1 MKCLVLFSLL
11 LTLFSSG
18 GHAQQ
23 NPFRRPAATQQDS
36 MTTPKTTPSPKSTGS
51 KLWKIIPFGRTLLSG
66 QRILIGK
73 LSSMLRSLKASPHPS
88 TFAMLLLFA
97 FLYGIIHSLGPG
109 HAKTLFAS
117 HGLARGSPHRK
128 TWIAGMLFSVTHT
141 GSAIL
146 LFTVFR
152 LLLGSSRSER
162 DAFSHDMMVVSG
174 ILITV
179 AGIIILFSSLLEKK
193 AQSAAGTLLL
203 RSTGLRTVAVIAG
216 LAPCPGAFLILTF
229 SHIVGILPV
238 GIAAVVAVSLG
249 MSITVSFAGMAG
261 SGIGKRITTREH
273 HQWLSISGTIIRYIA
288 AVMIITVGLLMA
300 FG

>member
-18 GHAQQ
+18 GYAQQ
-23 NPFRRPAATQQDS
+23 NPFRRPAVNQQDS
-36 MTTPKTTPSPKSTGS
+36 LVTPKAAHSPKSAES
-51 KLWKIIPFGRTLLSG
+51 KLWNIIPFGRTLLSG

-73 LSSMLRSLKASPHPS
+73 LSSMLRSLKTSPHPS

-117 HGLARGSPHRK
+117 HGLSRGSPHRK
-128 TWIAGMLFSVTHT
+128 TWIAGILFSVTHT

-146 LFTVFR
+146 LFAVFR
-152 LLLGSSRSER
+152 FLLGSGQSER
-162 DAFSHDMMVVSG
+162 DTFSHDMMVVSG

-193 AQSAAGTLLL
+193 AQSAAGTLLR
-203 RSTGLRTVAVIAG
+203 RSTGLMTVAVIAG

-229 SHIVGILPV
+229 SHIIGILPV

-261 SGIGKRITTREH
+261 SGFSKRISNENGSTLLH
-273 HQWLSISGTIIRYIA
+273 GIGSVIRYLA
-288 AVMIITVGLLMA
+288 AAMIIAIGLLMA
-300 FG
+300 VG